1 VLPVPADVGI
11 DEDDPIA
18 APHACIR
25 CSGESLLSVV
35 GYCAECVAD
44 MGLRHPD
51 EYQTFKVDVATT
63 YGRK

>member
-1 VLPVPADVGI
+1 VRAVAAEVVT
-11 DEDDPIA
+11 EDDRIA

-25 CSGESLLSVV
+25 CSNESLLSVV

-51 EYQTFKVDVATT
+51 QYEVFKADVAST
-63 YGRK
+63 YGAK